1 MDIWKKFW
9 KCHSSFYKKSEF
21 LLTEILMQKCK
32 KSLFLV
38 NIKKLSA
45 IFFSNPRIRAE
56 IQGLFKDL
64 DIFGVITL
72 LVKINFIIFCK
83 LFIFLATVNSYL
95 KAWFLE
101 KSLYPRF
108 KAASWTHFAP
118 FQFYISVPGFEYLLS
133 VILVYQRL
141 LLCIVLFSVLSFP
154 SIYIFSWSLPAFIV
168 GCWGVDS

>member
-1 MDIWKKFW
+1 MSFIVFGLA
-9 KCHSSFYKKSEF
+9 SFYKKSEF

-32 KSLFLV
+32 KSSFLV

-45 IFFSNPRIRAE
+45 IFFNPRIRAE

-95 KAWFLE
+95 KA
-101 KSLYPRF
+101 
-108 KAASWTHFAP
+108 
-118 FQFYISVPGFEYLLS
+118 
-133 VILVYQRL
+133 
-141 LLCIVLFSVLSFP
+141 
-154 SIYIFSWSLPAFIV
+154 
-168 GCWGVDS
+168 